1 MIDCVAQL
9 NPSERSPPIFL
20 DSLSLWLILKFA
32 CPRAVGLECSGAMD
46 ARARQFQFQFQSR
59 NTNPAVDFAGGDRR
73 FRPLH
78 PNPHVH
84 SPLPPPPPPL
94 FALHGNNNN
103 IRDHHLGIQSQRY
116 PSAPVPLEPWDRE
129 AILAYRNR
137 VNGNS
142 ASRASVVDED
152 HEMPIRSNLHRA
164 MERPEDISSTVRRPD
179 YRDWPAQRFREN
191 HHNHYQVR
199 ENPNPNPILE
209 QNSSSNVRFRLNE
222 KFEFE
227 QISRKRS
234 LEEDDDGE
242 QSMRRRQKF
251 VDLGFER
258 TERRRDAQFDY
269 SPQRD
274 VFLPPPPPVPSRV
287 KWQTSQSDLQFNNN
301 FMEPGDQRKM
311 VTETESVRSA
321 GNSYGLSLPGSRELA
336 IRAESLCDED
346 DMAAFPGF
354 SKGQTMQTPLQFA
367 AEDVEV
373 VSEEDELFP
382 QVVKEYPTSAAAGAG
397 LRQLEKPATKAH
409 NKGKRSGIPGNMSSK
424 NQKHI
429 MKSKTVP
436 WDQPNK
442 KKLKRRRNA
451 LDALAAQTLSSSLAS
466 VKEGRI
472 SQNGSVPNLRQPAL
486 QGEQSLYIS
495 EGAKWNEFEKIG
507 SAQCERNT
515 TDLSVVFGPSG
526 MIAQEVVTSGYDT
539 LPQYRT
545 NSLSSRGFVQVHS
558 LPREEIGEKAKNEVI
573 DSQGIGLQKNG
584 VANNQNSSSQTK
596 SRSMNIIS
604 EIISCEKGSVLKA
617 DSFESS
623 SYLEELDDQ
632 NLTLAMRSKDRAVV
646 SSKHLLLDCG
656 ENDSPSSTK
665 VNPVND
671 GQTTM
676 EFPQC
681 TSFASSEGKDIDMID
696 FVERPQKKLRV
707 EQTDKLAITDSQ
719 KMEHGCLTP
728 PLLQTGI
735 EATVPQG
742 PLADVQLCQDKTVGS
757 QATQESSRAFLTQS
771 SQPDKKFSQNLIP
784 ASSVPQSRPST
795 FGHPFRTKGITNPVH
810 AMKTRTW
817 HRTGNVT
824 GSSMISRT
832 RLNNHVNA
840 LGEQVV
846 AKVENSQ
853 SAAYVRKGNSLV
865 RASSSSIG
873 FSSTV
878 PDLAA
883 SLNANKT
890 RLHKSSPIRNI
901 NNIAAGSRTNAV
913 CTGSFSAT
921 AYGSVMAGEC
931 AAPALERPRTP
942 PLAQT
947 VKFPVCVTSSPQS
960 SAHAALSSI
969 PPKVHLMSTDSPVV
983 DAVKMSIE
991 KVPSLVNKPVEGQV
1005 MSVPSNN
1012 LSLCKSK
1019 INDDHVE
1026 NVTATQ
1032 VIYLKRKSNQLIA
1045 AQTCKLHSSI
1055 ASIGE
1060 GSQSPSNGMVQDH
1073 YYKRKKNQLVRS
1085 SLPMDAKT
1093 TKASEVPGTS
1103 CFSGTKELKVPRL
1116 KTQQNMAVFQTKLG
1130 RVLKQKKHCILQSS
1144 RVWTLSQAQ
1153 HPSGSPLLQ
1162 SKRVVPL
1169 LFPWKRLSYGRSVRL
1184 GKIKAVPDYSK
1195 GSSLTL
1201 MSKKLKRLLKR
1212 DTVYTKSLDGFSLRR
1227 SGVLSIGGSNLKWTK
1242 SLEKRSKEA
1251 NEEATM
1257 AVAAAEK
1264 KKREEKAIADVVT
1277 GTKPKTQKQVTK
1289 ATKLR
1294 VRKSREIT
1302 GERIVRVGLLRYK
1315 MDPSKRTL
1323 QRIPDEESTS
1333 SVDDSL
1339 ASQTIDTAK
1348 IFTPRRVSI
1357 GGNQYLRVGNG
1368 NQLVRDPKT
1377 ISRALA
1383 SEKVRWSLHTA
1394 RCRLAKKQQYCQFF
1408 TRFGKCDKEGGKCPY
1423 IHDREKVAVCTKF
1436 LRGTCSNV
1444 NCELTHKIIPERM
1457 EDCSYFLQ
1465 GFCTKESCPYRHV
1478 NVNPKASVCD
1488 GFLKGYCAEGD
1499 KCNKKHTYVCPQYAA
1514 TGECKERSTCKLHHP
1529 KKKDKPKDSSE
1540 HKGGTNTK
1548 RRYFVA
1554 GDFATSE
1561 SASALFSLH
1570 CAQTALEMPS
1580 GTPECLEFISI
1591 DASGE
1596 DANNE
1601 LIQGALGPMERVASH
1616 FLSNLGLPADDMD
1629 SLIKPIRLFRK

>member
-1 MIDCVAQL
+1 MIDSEAQS
-9 NPSERSPPIFL
+9 NPSKRSLPVSFDPSIF
-20 DSLSLWLILKFA
+20 WLILKFP

-46 ARARQFQFQFQSR
+46 ARARQFQFPFQSR
-59 NTNPAVDFAGGDRR
+59 NPNSAMDFAGGERR

-78 PNPHVH
+78 PNPHVQ
-84 SPLPPPPPPL
+84 SPLPPPLPPP
-94 FALHGNNNN
+94 FVLHENNNN
-103 IRDHHLGIQSQRY
+103 MRDHHLGIQSQRY

-137 VNGNS
+137 VNANS
-142 ASRASVVDED
+142 ASRASVIDED
-152 HEMPIRSNLHRA
+152 HEMPVRSNLHRA
-164 MERPEDISSTVRRPD
+164 MERPEDISPTVRRQD

-191 HHNHYQVR
+191 HHNHHQVR

-222 KFEFE
+222 RFEFE
-227 QISRKRS
+227 KISRKRS

-242 QSMRRRQKF
+242 GFLRRRPKF
-251 VDLGFER
+251 ADLGFEK
-258 TERRRDAQFDY
+258 TERRRDGQFDY
-269 SPQRD
+269 LPQRD

-287 KWQTSQSDLQFNNN
+287 KWQPSQSDLQFNNN
-301 FMEPGDQRKM
+301 FMVPGDQRKI

-321 GNSYGLSLPGSRELA
+321 GNSYGLALPGSRELP

-354 SKGQTMQTPLQFA
+354 SKGKTMQTSLQFA

-382 QVVKEYPTSAAAGAG
+382 QVVKEYPTSAAAGTG
-397 LRQLEKPATKAH
+397 LRQFEKPATKAH

-424 NQKHI
+424 NQKPT
-429 MKSKTVP
+429 MKSKTAL

-442 KKLKRRRNA
+442 KKLKRRRND
-451 LDALAAQTLSSSLAS
+451 LDGLAAQTHSSSLAS

-472 SQNGSVPNLRQPAL
+472 PQNGSVPNLRQPAL
-486 QGEQSLYIS
+486 QGEQSVYNS

-507 SAQCERNT
+507 SAQCGRNT

-539 LPQYRT
+539 LSEYRT
-545 NSLSSRGFVQVHS
+545 NSLSSRGFAQVRS
-558 LPREEIGEKAKNEVI
+558 LPREEIEEKAKNEVI
-573 DSQGIGLQKNG
+573 HSQGIGLQKNG

-604 EIISCEKGSVLKA
+604 ETISCEKGSILNA

-632 NLTLAMRSKDRAVV
+632 TITLAMRSKDIAVV

-671 GQTTM
+671 GQTAM
-676 EFPQC
+676 EFPPC
-681 TSFASSEGKDIDMID
+681 TSFASSDGKAIDMID
-696 FVERPQKKLRV
+696 FEERPQKKLRV
-707 EQTDKLAITDSQ
+707 EQTDKLAITDSE

-728 PLLQTGI
+728 SFLQTGI

-742 PLADVQLCQDKTVGS
+742 PLADVQLRQDRTVGS
-757 QATQESSRAFLTQS
+757 QATQESSRAFPIQS
-771 SQPDKKFSQNLIP
+771 SQPDKKFSQNLIS
-784 ASSVPQSRPST
+784 ASPLPQSRPST
-795 FGHPFRTKGITNPVH
+795 FGPLIRTKGIANPVH
-810 AMKTRTW
+810 AMKPRTW
-817 HRTGNVT
+817 HRTGNMT

-832 RLNNHVNA
+832 RLNNHANA
-840 LGEQVV
+840 LGEQGV

-883 SLNANKT
+883 SLNTNKT
-890 RLHKSSPIRNI
+890 RLHKSSPIRNLSTRGNI
-901 NNIAAGSRTNAV
+901 NNIAAGSGTNAV
-913 CTGSFSAT
+913 CTGSFPAT
-921 AYGSVMAGEC
+921 AYGSVTAGEY
-931 AAPALERPRTP
+931 ATPVLERPRTP

-969 PPKVHLMSTDSPVV
+969 PPKVHLMSTDSPVM

-1012 LSLCKSK
+1012 LSLCRSNL
-1019 INDDHVE
+1019 NDDQVE
-1026 NVTATQ
+1026 NVMATQ

-1045 AQTCKLHSSI
+1045 APTCKLHSST

-1060 GSQSPSNGMVQDH
+1060 GSQSPSNGLVQDH

-1093 TKASEVPGTS
+1093 TKASEVPVTS
-1103 CFSGTKELKVPRL
+1103 CFLGTKELKVPRL

-1169 LFPWKRLSYGRSVRL
+1169 LFPWKRPSYG
-1184 GKIKAVPDYSK
+1184 
-1195 GSSLTL
+1195 
-1201 MSKKLKRLLKR
+1201 SKKLKRLLKR

-1227 SGVLSIGGSNLKWTK
+1227 SGVLSLGGCNLKWTK

-1277 GTKPKTQKQVTK
+1277 GTKPKTQKQVAK
-1289 ATKLR
+1289 AMKLR
-1294 VRKSREIT
+1294 ARKSREIT
-1302 GERIVRVGLLRYK
+1302 GERVVRVGLLRYK

-1339 ASQTIDTAK
+1339 VSQTIDTAK

-1465 GFCTKESCPYRHV
+1465 GFCTNESCPYRHV

-1580 GTPECLEFISI
+1580 GTPECLEFISL

-1596 DANNE
+1596 DANNKE

>member
-1 MIDCVAQL
+1 
-9 NPSERSPPIFL
+9 
-20 DSLSLWLILKFA
+20 
-32 CPRAVGLECSGAMD
+32 MD

-59 NTNPAVDFAGGDRR
+59 SPNPVVDFAGGDRR
-73 FRPLH
+73 FRPPHL
-78 PNPHVH
+78 NPHVH
-84 SPLPPPPPPL
+84 PPLPPLPPHP
-94 FALHGNNNN
+94 FVLHGNDNSMK
-103 IRDHHLGIQSQRY
+103 DHHLGIQSTRY

-129 AILAYRNR
+129 AIMAYRNR
-137 VNGNS
+137 VNANS
-142 ASRASVVDED
+142 TNRAAVIDED
-152 HEMPIRSNLHRA
+152 HEMPIRGNLHRA
-164 MERPEDISSTVRRPD
+164 MERPEAISPTVRRQD
-179 YRDWPAQRFREN
+179 YRDWPAQRFRES
-191 HHNHYQVR
+191 HHHHHHQVR
-199 ENPNPNPILE
+199 GNLNPNPILE
-209 QNSSSNVRFRLNE
+209 QNSSSNVRLRLNE
-222 KFEFE
+222 RFEFE
-227 QISRKRS
+227 KISRKRS

-242 QSMRRRQKF
+242 FMRRRPKF

-258 TERRRDAQFDY
+258 TERRKDAQFDY
-269 SPQRD
+269 SPQREM
-274 VFLPPPPPVPSRV
+274 FLPPPPPVQSRV
-287 KWQTSQSDLQFNNN
+287 KWQQSQSDLQFNNN
-301 FMEPGDQRKM
+301 FIDPGDQRKM
-311 VTETESVRSA
+311 VPETESIRYA
-321 GNSYGLSLPGSRELA
+321 GNSYGSALPGSREFP
-336 IRAESLCDED
+336 IRAESLRDED

-354 SKGQTMQTPLQFA
+354 SKGKTMQTPLQFA
-367 AEDVEV
+367 VEDVEV

-382 QVVKEYPTSAAAGAG
+382 QVVKEYPTSAATGAG
-397 LRQLEKPATKAH
+397 LHQLEKPATKAH
-409 NKGKRSGIPGNMSSK
+409 NKGKRLGIPGNMSSK
-424 NQKHI
+424 NQKII
-429 MKSKTVP
+429 MKNKTAL

-442 KKLKRRRNA
+442 KKLKRRRNP
-451 LDALAAQTLSSSLAS
+451 LDALATQTPGNSLAS

-486 QGEQSLYIS
+486 QGEQSAYIS
-495 EGAKWNEFEKIG
+495 EAGKWNEFEKLG

-515 TDLSVVFGPSG
+515 ADLSVVFGPSG
-526 MIAQEVVTSGYDT
+526 MIAQEVVTSEYDT
-539 LPQYRT
+539 LPEYRT
-545 NSLSSRGFVQVHS
+545 NSSSSKGFVQVHS
-558 LPREEIGEKAKNEVI
+558 LPREEIEEQAKKEVI
-573 DSQGIGLQKNG
+573 DSQGVGLKKNG
-584 VANNQNSSSQTK
+584 SADNLNVGSQTK
-596 SRSMNIIS
+596 TRPMNIIS
-604 EIISCEKGSVLKA
+604 ETISCEKGSILEA

-623 SYLEELDDQ
+623 SYVEELDDK
-632 NLTLAMRSKDRAVV
+632 NISLAMQSKDRAVV
-646 SSKHLLLDCG
+646 PLKRLLLDCG
-656 ENDSPSSTK
+656 ENDTPASTK
-665 VNPVND
+665 VNPVNN
-671 GQTTM
+671 GPTTM
-676 EFPQC
+676 EFLFPQG
-681 TSFASSEGKDIDMID
+681 TSFASSDGKAIDMIN
-696 FVERPQKKLRV
+696 FEERPQKKLRV
-707 EQTDKLAITDSQ
+707 EQTDKHAITDSE

-728 PLLQTGI
+728 AFSQTGI
-735 EATVPQG
+735 EATGSQG
-742 PLADVQLCQDKTVGS
+742 PLADVQLRQDRTLGS
-757 QATQESSRAFLTQS
+757 QVTQETSRTFPTQS
-771 SQPDKKFSQNLIP
+771 SQPDNKFSQNPIS
-784 ASSVPQSRPST
+784 ASSLPQGRPST
-795 FGHPFRTKGITNPVH
+795 FGPPIRTKGIANQIH
-810 AMKTRTW
+810 ATRPRTW
-817 HRTGNVT
+817 HRTGNVI
-824 GSSMISRT
+824 GSCMISRS
-832 RLNNHVNA
+832 RLNHYANA
-840 LGEQVV
+840 SGEQVV

-865 RASSSSIG
+865 RASGSSIG

-878 PDLAA
+878 SDLSA
-883 SLNANKT
+883 SLNANKA
-890 RLHKSSPIRNI
+890 RLQKSSPIRNLSTRGNI
-901 NNIAAGSRTNAV
+901 NNIAAGSGTNAV
-913 CTGSFSAT
+913 STGPFSAT
-921 AYGSVMAGEC
+921 AYGSVMAVEC
-931 AAPALERPRTP
+931 ATPALERPRTP

-960 SAHAALSSI
+960 SAYAALSSI

-983 DAVKMSIE
+983 DAVKISIE
-991 KVPSLVNKPVEGQV
+991 KVPNLVNKSVEIQV
-1005 MSVPSNN
+1005 RSVPSNN
-1012 LSLCKSK
+1012 LSLCRS
-1019 INDDHVE
+1019 NLNEDQVE
-1026 NVTATQ
+1026 NVTAAQ

-1045 AQTCKLHSSI
+1045 APTCKLHGST
-1055 ASIGE
+1055 ASISE
-1060 GSQSPSNGMVQDH
+1060 GSQSPSNGLVQDH

-1085 SLPMDAKT
+1085 SLPLDTKT
-1093 TKASEVPGTS
+1093 SKASEVPGTS
-1103 CFSGTKELKVPRL
+1103 CFSGTKEMKVPRL

-1153 HPSGSPLLQ
+1153 HPSSLPLLQ

-1169 LFPWKRLSYGRSVRL
+1169 LFPWKRPSYGRSVRL

-1195 GSSLTL
+1195 GSSLSL

-1227 SGVLSIGGSNLKWTK
+1227 SGVLSLGGSNLKWTK

-1251 NEEATM
+1251 NEEATI

-1277 GTKPKTQKQVTK
+1277 GTEAKTQKQAAK
-1289 ATKLR
+1289 AMKPR
-1294 VRKSREIT
+1294 ARKSREIT
-1302 GERIVRVGLLRYK
+1302 GERIVRVGLFRYK

-1333 SVDDSL
+1333 SVDASL
-1339 ASQTIDTAK
+1339 ASQTINTAK
-1348 IFTPRRVSI
+1348 IFTPKRVSI

-1444 NCELTHKIIPERM
+1444 NCELTHKIMPERM

-1465 GFCTKESCPYRHV
+1465 GYCTHENCPYRHV

-1514 TGECKERSTCKLHHP
+1514 TGECKERLTCKLHHP
-1529 KKKDKPKDSSE
+1529 KKKDKPKVSSE
-1540 HKGGTNTK
+1540 RKGGTNTK

-1580 GTPECLEFISI
+1580 GASECLEFISL

-1596 DANNE
+1596 DENNKE
-1601 LIQGALGPMERVASH
+1601 SIQGALGPMERVASD